1 MKKTFIYLCSALALG
16 FTACDDTSNLGIAQK
31 NEQETVMEAE
41 GVKATASAEA
51 AAKTLNLDTYTA
63 DNIPL
68 LTNVSR
74 DASVPAEGELSFMVE
89 ISPNENFVPVATIP
103 LEALDEAKTT
113 YGITPEQWD
122 NAFRKLL
129 GRAPFARINYIRVA
143 GFINYNGQLNR
154 LGGDDFYFVKND
166 LNVTPVDLHVSIES
180 SYYMVGSAYDW
191 TISKAGIFS
200 RADEAVSVYDDPV
213 FFRDIYVPMKDNG
226 VSEYWW
232 KIVPK
237 SSFDA
242 NSWDGLWGAETDGS
256 TATEGVLKENGGAGC
271 LKLAGHYRFSI
282 DMLNGTYNVA
292 LHEQRL
298 YTPGAANQEGFANGW
313 LNTSDYYSFYGYAHL
328 NSSFTLCDG
337 GADGM
342 TAPTINGTCWSGADG
357 KLKLG
362 NDGGIA
368 VPSDGLYWVNADLQK
383 LTYQLTK
390 ITGIGMIGSFEG
402 NNWASDFVT
411 LQTANYLVWTGTV
424 TFSGNE
430 EWKFRTNGSWDTPD
444 LGGAFDK
451 LENKGSNLKAP
462 GAGTYDVTLDLR
474 TLPYKV
480 TFTKK

>member
-1 MKKTFIYLCSALALG
+1 
-16 FTACDDTSNLGIAQK
+16 
-31 NEQETVMEAE
+31 MEAD
-41 GVKATASAEA
+41 GVKATATADA
-51 AAKTLNLDTYTA
+51 KAKTLNLNTYTA
-63 DNIPL
+63 DNIVL
-68 LTNVSR
+68 INDVTR
-74 DASVPAEGELSFMVE
+74 DASVPADGVLSFMVE
-89 ISPNENFVPVATIP
+89 ISSNENFEPKVTLP
-103 LEALDEAKTT
+103 LEALNEEKTSF
-113 YGITPEQWD
+113 GISVEQWD

-129 GRAPFARINYIRVA
+129 GRAPYARTNYIRVA
-143 GFINYNGQLNR
+143 GFITYNGQLNR
-154 LGGDDFYFVKND
+154 LGDNRFYFVANEMS
-166 LNVTPVDLHVSIES
+166 VTPVDQHIVIEDK
-180 SYYMVGSAYDW
+180 YYIVGSACDW
-191 TISKAGIFS
+191 TISKAPAFS
-200 RADEAVSVYDDPV
+200 RADESISPYDDPV
-213 FFRDIYVPMKDNG
+213 FFHDFYSPMVNNG

-292 LHEQRL
+292 IHEQRL
-298 YTPGAANQEGFANGW
+298 YTPGPGNQNGFASGW
-313 LNTSDYYSFYGYAHL
+313 LNTSDFYSFYGYAHL
-328 NSSFTLCDG
+328 NSTFTLCDG
-337 GADGM
+337 GADAM

-402 NNWASDFVT
+402 NNWASDFVE
-411 LQTANYLVWTGTV
+411 LQTSNYLVWTGTV
-424 TFSGNE
+424 TFNGNE
-430 EWKFRTNGSWDTPD
+430 EWKFRTNSSWDTPD

-451 LENKGSNLKAP
+451 LENKGANLKAP
-462 GAGTYDVTLDLR
+462 GAGTYNVTLDLR